1 MTCSFSHR
9 REVTMWRN
17 VLGLE
22 VVSLCFFWDGMASED
37 PQDQLDEAIKKAE
50 RLAEELN
57 QEKDPQAQL
66 DEAINEA
73 KRLAEE
79 LNPERVM

>member
-1 MTCSFSHR
+1 
-9 REVTMWRN
+9 
-17 VLGLE
+17 
-22 VVSLCFFWDGMASED
+22 MASED